1 MRKSVLI
8 INKPENCIDCPLQAD
23 DKACEITETSFM
35 EISPAREI
43 LSDCPLKDLPD
54 KQVCNEYNF
63 ENYTNGINI
72 GWNRCLAEITGEEYI
87 PPEYK
92 EKC

>member
-1 MRKSVLI
+1 MKSVLI
-8 INKPENCIDCPLQAD
+8 IDKPKKCDDCKLCMDNACLVTETVINDVIPDDCPL
-23 DKACEITETSFM
+23 
-35 EISPAREI
+35 
-43 LSDCPLKDLPD
+43 LDLPD

-92 EKC
+92 E